1 MNKMKIVILLLCL
14 IFANCA
20 VNKNIKTN
28 QQNRLIDSTYSVKTD
43 STILN
48 SNKIEKDNSTENTEI
63 KIEENI
69 SEIIADSVNRT
80 STQRTVNKI
89 TTITKNKKNDIVKSD
104 TISSTSIKIDT
115 LANIKKDNSTI
126 DSKVVEKESQSLKW
140 IMYIVISISIVAVIL
155 FLKFK

>member
-1 MNKMKIVILLLCL
+1 MNKLKIVILLLCL
-14 IFANCA
+14 LFANCA

-69 SEIIADSVNRT
+69 SEIIADTVNCT
-80 STQRTVNKI
+80 STQRTINKI

-126 DSKVVEKESQSLKW
+126 DSKVVEKESQVLKW
-140 IMYIVISISIVAVIL
+140 IMYIVISFAIVAVIL
-155 FLKFK
+155 FIRFK

>member
-89 TTITKNKKNDIVKSD
+89 TIITKNKKNDIVKSD

>member
-28 QQNRLIDSTYSVKTD
+28 QQNRIVDSTYSVKTD

-48 SNKIEKDNSTENTEI
+48 SNKIEKDNSTEDTEI

-69 SEIIADSVNRT
+69 SEIIADTVNRT
-80 STQRTVNKI
+80 STQRIVNKI
-89 TTITKNKKNDIVKSD
+89 TIITKNKKNDIVKSD

-126 DSKVVEKESQSLKW
+126 DSNVVEKESQSLKW
-140 IMYIVISISIVAVIL
+140 IMYIVISITIIAVIL
-155 FLKFK
+155 FIKFK

>member
-1 MNKMKIVILLLCL
+1 MNKMKIVILIFCL

-28 QQNRLIDSTYSVKTD
+28 QQNRIVDSTYSIKTD
-43 STILN
+43 STIVN

-69 SEIIADSVNRT
+69 SEIIADTVNRT

-89 TTITKNKKNDIVKSD
+89 TIITKNKKNDIVKSD
-104 TISSTSIKIDT
+104 TISSTSIKLDT

-140 IMYIVISISIVAVIL
+140 IMYIVISIAIVAVIL

>member
-1 MNKMKIVILLLCL
+1 MNKMKIVILLSCL

-20 VNKNIKTN
+20 VNKNIKSN
-28 QQNRLIDSTYSVKTD
+28 QQNRIVDSTYSVKTD

-48 SNKIEKDNSTENTEI
+48 SNKIEKDNSTEDTEI

-69 SEIIADSVNRT
+69 SEIIADTVNRT

-89 TTITKNKKNDIVKSD
+89 TIITKNKKNDIVKSD
-104 TISSTSIKIDT
+104 TISSTSIKLDT

-140 IMYIVISISIVAVIL
+140 IMYIVISITILTIIL
-155 FLKFK
+155 FIRFK

>member
-1 MNKMKIVILLLCL
+1 MNKLKIVILLLCL

-48 SNKIEKDNSTENTEI
+48 SNKIEKDNSTEDTEI

-69 SEIIADSVNRT
+69 SEIIADTVNRT

-89 TTITKNKKNDIVKSD
+89 TIITKNKKNDIVKSD

-140 IMYIVISISIVAVIL
+140 IMYIVIAIAIVAVIL
-155 FLKFK
+155 FIRFK

>member
-1 MNKMKIVILLLCL
+1 MNKMKILILLLCL

-28 QQNRLIDSTYSVKTD
+28 QQNRLIDSTYSSKID

-48 SNKIEKDNSTENTEI
+48 SNKIEKDNSTEDTEI

-69 SEIIADSVNRT
+69 SEIIADTVNRT
-80 STQRTVNKI
+80 YTQRTVNKI

>member
-1 MNKMKIVILLLCL
+1 MNKLKIVILLFCL

-48 SNKIEKDNSTENTEI
+48 SNKIEKDNTIENTEI

-69 SEIIADSVNRT
+69 SEIFADTVNRT

-89 TTITKNKKNDIVKSD
+89 TIITKNKKNDIVKSD
-104 TISSTSIKIDT
+104 TISATSIKIDT
-115 LANIKKDNSTI
+115 LANVKKDNSTI
-126 DSKVVEKESQSLKW
+126 DRKIVEKESQSLKW
-140 IMYIVISISIVAVIL
+140 IMYIVISITIIAVIL
-155 FLKFK
+155 FIKFK